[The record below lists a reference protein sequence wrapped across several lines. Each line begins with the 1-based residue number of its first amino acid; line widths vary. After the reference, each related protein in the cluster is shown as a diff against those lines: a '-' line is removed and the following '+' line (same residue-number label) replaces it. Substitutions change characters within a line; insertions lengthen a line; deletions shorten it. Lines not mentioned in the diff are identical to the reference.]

1 MRILIV
7 APMPPD
13 PDGAGAIP
21 ILLYAQLAGLRER
34 NEVTV
39 VTAVGDE
46 PGEGEAVAKL
56 AAAGAR
62 VHAADRRRP
71 PTSARRWRRRL
82 RLARAWLGGT
92 PWRAAWFANPG
103 VQQILDRLGADER
116 FDVAVVEDSAMAG
129 FCLPADAATVL
140 TEHEVLRPRKTDW
153 RPGPL
158 SRWPAWAWNELD
170 WRRRHRFQHEAWG
183 RFDRLL
189 AFTERD
195 ARAMTE
201 LRPDL
206 AGKVAVSPFGLG
218 IPPAADPGAEIA
230 DSLVFSGNFTHQ
242 PNRDAA
248 EWLADE
254 IMPALLRLRPGAK
267 LRLVG
272 NAPPAGLSSRP
283 GAGIEVMANPLA
295 VEPYIESAAVV
306 LAPVRT
312 GGGMRMKVL
321 QALAAGKAVV
331 TTRRGA
337 EGFDYFGE
345 EPPLRVA
352 ETAEQFAAVAAELL
366 GDEEARR
373 ALGRQAREFAEQRLS
388 PAAWAKRLEAVYE
401 EARVAREA
409 SSGG

>member
-7 APMPPD
+7 APVPPD

-56 AAAGAR
+56 AAAGVR
-62 VHAADRRRP
+62 VQAADRRQPRAP
-71 PTSARRWRRRL
+71 ARRWRRRL
-82 RLARAWLGGT
+82 RLAGAWLGGT
-92 PWRAAWFANPG
+92 PWRAAWFADPG
-103 VQQILDRLGADER
+103 VQRILDRLGADES
-116 FDVAVVEDSAMAG
+116 FDVVVVEDSAMAG
-129 FCLPADAATVL
+129 FRLPAGAATVL
-140 TEHEVLRPRKTDW
+140 TEHEVLRPRKADW
-153 RPGPL
+153 RPGPPW
-158 SRWPAWAWNELD
+158 RWPSWAWSELD
-170 WRRRHRFQHEAWG
+170 WRRRNRFQREAWG
-183 RFDRLL
+183 RFDRVL
-189 AFTERD
+189 AFTARD

-206 AGKVAVSPFGLG
+206 AERVAVSPFGLV

-248 EWLADE
+248 KWLADE
-254 IMPALLRLRPGAK
+254 IVPALRRLRPAAR

-272 NAPPAGLSSRP
+272 NAPPAALPSRP
-283 GAGIEVMANPLA
+283 DAGIEVIANPVA

-331 TTRRGA
+331 TTGRGA

-352 ETAEQFAAVAAELL
+352 ETAEQLAEVAAELL
-366 GDEEARR
+366 GDDEARR
-373 ALGRQAREFAEQRLS
+373 ALGRRARELAERRLS
-388 PAAWAKRLEAVYE
+388 PSAWAKRLEAVYE
-401 EARVAREA
+401 DALAAKEA
-409 SSGG
+409 SGGG

>member
-7 APMPPD
+7 APVPPD

-21 ILLYAQLAGLRER
+21 ILLHAQLAGLRER

-56 AAAGAR
+56 AAAGVR
-62 VHAADRRRP
+62 VHAADRRQPR
-71 PTSARRWRRRL
+71 AAGRRWRRRL

-92 PWRAAWFANPG
+92 PWRAAWFADPG
-103 VQQILDRLGADER
+103 VQRILDRLGASES

-129 FCLPADAATVL
+129 FRLPAGAATVL
-140 TEHEVLRPRKTDW
+140 TEHEVLRPRRTDW
-153 RPGPL
+153 RAGAP

-170 WRRRHRFQHEAWG
+170 WRRRHRFQREAWG
-183 RFDRLL
+183 RFDRVL
-189 AFTERD
+189 AFTGRD
-195 ARAMTE
+195 ARAIAE

-206 AGKVAVSPFGLG
+206 AGRVAVSPFGLAV
-218 IPPAADPGAEIA
+218 PPAADATAEIA

-254 IMPALLRLRPGAK
+254 IVPALRRLRPEAH

-272 NAPPAGLSSRP
+272 NAAAALRSRS
-283 GAGIEVMANPLA
+283 GAGIEVIPNPVA

-331 TTRRGA
+331 TTERGA
-337 EGFDYFGE
+337 EGFDCFDE

-352 ETAEQFAAVAAELL
+352 ETADQFAAAAAELL
-366 GDEEARR
+366 GDEQARR
-373 ALGRQAREFAEQRLS
+373 ALGRQAREFAERRLS

-401 EARVAREA
+401 DARAAKEA
-409 SSGG
+409 SGG